1 MDLPRPVLAPQ
12 NVAAQHSPQLSPM
25 LPPPQRRAP
34 VLPQSA
40 SSINAAPDERSAL
53 LHAVPDSAPRGW
65 SDTAVNVATVAAQ
78 TTDAI
83 GAGLSLSASLATPGS
98 TSAVAQNLVSG
109 SSWAVSGVIGAVTGR
124 ATSAAWATGAGV
136 FNAFAGTASVT
147 STGFGTAD
155 AHSWQAEYVAPAASS
170 FSNLAWAGAG
180 AATIGDGVSTFR
192 NARNWS
198 ATFAGTAQIVSGAAN
213 VVAGAAGL
221 ASTYLQAQ
229 NPADP
234 RAAVASVV
242 SGAAWV
248 TGSAFGAI
256 GAGLSWYSRRG
267 SASPSGNPAQREL
280 DV

>member
-1 MDLPRPVLAPQ
+1 
-12 NVAAQHSPQLSPM
+12 M